1 MAEFTKKQMALIDA
15 NRDYNTD
22 YNWWEHTYD
31 FFIEAASEFGLC
43 VTRDDIEFSGFWSQ
57 GDGANFNFEPL
68 SLAALLRGVVDGA
81 DKCDLPSPSPLT
93 YALLELYNSVVTAV
107 GETLAHLQPSDMI
120 EVLDE
125 ITVSTVKIG
134 HHYCHS
140 STRRV
145 QVEADHRSTI
155 DEETSKEWLPQAAY
169 EALLS
174 NLDGDMERIADCLYR
189 MLEEEYE
196 YLTSDEAVWEGMEA
210 NNFAGVNRVAA

>member
-1 MAEFTKKQMALIDA
+1 MAEFSKKQMALIDA
-15 NRDYNTD
+15 NRDYNTAHD
-22 YNWWEHTYD
+22 WWEDTYD

-81 DKCDLPSPSPLT
+81 DKCELPSPSPLT

-107 GETLAHLQPSDMI
+107 GEALAHLQPSDMI

-125 ITVSTVKIG
+125 ITVSTVKIN
-134 HHYCHS
+134 HHYCHAR
-140 STRRV
+140 TRRV
-145 QVEADHRSTI
+145 EMEEPDYLTS
-155 DEETSKEWLPQAAY
+155 DEEAAKEWLPQAAY

-174 NLDGDMERIADCLYR
+174 NLDGDMERIANCLYR

-196 YLTSDEAVWEGMEA
+196 YLTSDEAVWESMVA
-210 NNFAGVNRVAA
+210 NNFAGVDRVAA